1 MVDSD
6 YNNDTKY
13 KQTFYKDV
21 INRLNVLGSAE
32 QLNYYRNL
40 FYKDGNSTIEGII
53 ANAINEYVVNLVKQC
68 SDLESRIKNVES
80 IAFRYGQIDGDHHKM
95 WTIDQMVRALTGTET
110 DYKLWVQDYV
120 YDTETGEEY
129 TWDTGIAP

>member
-1 MVDSD
+1 MIITMIQ
-6 YNNDTKY
+6 NIHA
-13 KQTFYKDV
+13 FYKDV

-53 ANAINEYVVNLVKQC
+53 ANAINDYVTNLVKQC
-68 SDLESRIKNVES
+68 SDLESRIKNAES

-95 WTIDQMVRALTGTET
+95 WTIDQMVRALTGNET

-120 YDTETGEEY
+120 YDKETGEEY